1 MLQYIK
7 KFVSRM
13 GYSLAFVSTGYLFSI
28 SGSSSLT
35 GLIFLVSFSATCL
48 IYTVEFTLSEAPK
61 IRNKGEK

>member
-1 MLQYIK
+1 
-7 KFVSRM
+7 M

-35 GLIFLVSFSATCL
+35 GLIFLVSFAATCL